1 MSSLVPCIVST
12 EIADGVLVSKSNR
25 SLLCRRSWADCCS
38 RFAAG
43 GPAAEPP
50 PAGLPPVG
58 ELLGAFPASYS
69 LPGGPGGLADAAER
83 RAALGVLL
91 QTRGAIC
98 SAAGAAFMPCVLRP
112 LGADAA
118 AEATAAARVLHVL
131 TSGLA
136 AGLWAAVPPK
146 GPLNGAP
153 PGPSARTASMKHL
166 AARITALQVCR
177 SAASCTRALCCVA
190 TCVCLWRKLSSGEF
204 LRRKISAG
212 DSEFHSKMSQEWA
225 GWHRADLLCPACRR
239 G

>member
-1 MSSLVPCIVST
+1 M
-12 EIADGVLVSKSNR
+12 
-25 SLLCRRSWADCCS
+25 
-38 RFAAG
+38 G
-43 GPAAEPP
+43 GPAAAPP
-50 PAGLPPVG
+50 PAGLPPIG
-58 ELLGAFPASYS
+58 ALLGAFPASYS
-69 LPGGPGGLADAAER
+69 LPGGPGQGLADAAER

-131 TSGLA
+131 TGGLA

-166 AARITALQVCR
+166 AARITALQVRR
-177 SAASCTRALCCVA
+177 SAASVHVCTV
-190 TCVCLWRKLSSGEF
+190 LWCDVRRRKFSAGEF
-204 LRRKISAG
+204 PPEILRWRISAG
-212 DSEFHSKMSQEWA
+212 DSKFQITRKRA
-225 GWHRADLLCPACRR
+225 GSGWR
-239 G
+239 GLASC

>member
-1 MSSLVPCIVST
+1 M
-12 EIADGVLVSKSNR
+12 
-25 SLLCRRSWADCCS
+25 
-38 RFAAG
+38 G
-43 GPAAEPP
+43 GPAAAPP
-50 PAGLPPVG
+50 PAGLPPIG
-58 ELLGAFPASYS
+58 ALLGAFPASYS
-69 LPGGPGGLADAAER
+69 LPGGPGQGLADAAER

-131 TSGLA
+131 TGGLA

-177 SAASCTRALCCVA
+177 CVA
-190 TCVCLWRKLSSGEF
+190 SVHVCTVLWCDVRLFAAEI
-204 LRRKISAG
+204 LRRRISAG
-212 DSEFHSKMSQEWA
+212 DSPPETQSFIWGHFEPFQAISSHFEPRVGGV
-225 GWHRADLLCPACRR
+225 GWRRADLLRPVCRR